1 MAFWEDVLDDVD
13 FIFDDTGIEVV
24 YVPQNGDSK
33 TILAFVERGGVLGDS
48 NWRAAVEIAV
58 ETEAIVRIRQA
69 DVSEPSYKDK
79 IIIEGETWT
88 VVGVHGP
95 NAGVWKLEAR
105 KDLRPTFKAQL

>member
-24 YVPQNGDSK
+24 YVPEEGDSK
-33 TILAFVERGGVLGDS
+33 TILAFVERGGVLDDS
-48 NWRAAVEIAV
+48 NWRVAV
-58 ETEAIVRIRQA
+58 ETEAIVRIRQS
-69 DVSEPSYKDK
+69 DVSQPAYKDTL
-79 IIIEGETWT
+79 IIEGETWT

-95 NAGVWKLEAR
+95 NAGIWKLEIR

>member
-24 YVPQNGDSK
+24 YEPEKGGSK
-33 TILAFVERGGVLGDS
+33 TILAFIERGGVLDDS
-48 NWRAAVEIAV
+48 NWRVAV
-58 ETEAIVRIRQA
+58 ETEAIVRVRQT
-69 DVSEPSYKDK
+69 DISKPSYKDK
-79 IIIEGETWT
+79 ITIDGETWT

-95 NAGVWKLEAR
+95 NAGIWKLEVR